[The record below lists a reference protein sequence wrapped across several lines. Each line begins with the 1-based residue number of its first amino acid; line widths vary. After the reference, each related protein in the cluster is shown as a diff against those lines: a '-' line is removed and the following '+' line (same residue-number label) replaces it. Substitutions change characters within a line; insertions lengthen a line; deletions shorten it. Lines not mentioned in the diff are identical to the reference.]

1 MQGGPLSPLLAN
13 IYLDE
18 LDKELEKR
26 GHRFARYA
34 DDLICICKSRRAA
47 ERTLASLTR
56 FVQDKMLLKV
66 NQEKS
71 HVSPVTSPRTKFL
84 GYGFYFSRAKGEV
97 RLTIHKKSKQKLK
110 DTIRQLLTRNPRTS
124 IENVKQLLAQKL
136 RGWMNYF
143 QLADAQKWTQEVDR
157 WIRRRIRQLLWKT
170 WKKVKTR
177 IKALIKLGA
186 DPVRAYYWGCTR
198 KGAVS
203 GSGPATVAALGLILI
218 PAMVKNGYDKAFAA
232 ANVSVTSGLAIVIP
246 PSIAFIVYG
255 GIADASVPALFAAG
269 ILPGLLVAGFLML
282 TVYLISKKRGYR
294 GLPRQE
300 STWLV
305 FKDAIW
311 GVMTPVIIL
320 GGIYGGIFTPTE
332 AAAVAIFYGLFVGT
346 FIYKTFNSW
355 DKLLHVLF
363 ESVKATAVIMFVVT
377 CAGLFAWVAS
387 TVGLVERGAAVLLA
401 LSDNPWALLF
411 LINVILLAAGM
422 IMDAISIYYVLLPFL
437 LPIVHHFAWDPVWFG
452 VMMTVNLA
460 VGQVTPP
467 VAVNL
472 YVGAQIAD
480 LTMEEMTP
488 PVIPLLLATLVALAV
503 IVLFPGLSTFLPTLW
518 GL

>member
-1 MQGGPLSPLLAN
+1 MTALLSDPGLLLLTLFIVMLVLRVPIAISLGLSAAVVAWKFDMGIDMLPYNFFAGVAKVPLLA
-13 IYLDE
+13 IPFFILAGFIME
-18 LDKELEKR
+18 SA
-26 GHRFARYA
+26 GIAAR
-34 DDLICICKSRRAA
+34 I
-47 ERTLASLTR
+47 
-56 FVQDKMLLKV
+56 
-66 NQEKS
+66 
-71 HVSPVTSPRTKFL
+71 
-84 GYGFYFSRAKGEV
+84 V
-97 RLTIHKKSKQKLK
+97 RLV
-110 DTIRQLLTRNPRTS
+110 
-124 IENVKQLLAQKL
+124 ENLVGDMTGGLAIATVAVATF
-136 RGWMNYF
+136 W
-143 QLADAQKWTQEVDR
+143 
-157 WIRRRIRQLLWKT
+157 
-170 WKKVKTR
+170 
-177 IKALIKLGA
+177 
-186 DPVRAYYWGCTR
+186 
-198 KGAVS
+198 GAVS

-269 ILPGLLVAGFLML
+269 IIPGLIVAGFLMI

-300 STWLV
+300 STWVV
-305 FKDAIW
+305 FKDAFW
-311 GVMTPVIIL
+311 GVLTPVVIL

-332 AAAVAIFYGLFVGT
+332 AAAVAIFYGLFVGV
-346 FIYKTFNSW
+346 FVYKTFNS
-355 DKLLHVLF
+355 LSVLTHVLV
-363 ESVKATAVIMFVVT
+363 ESTKATSVIMFVVT

-401 LSDNPWALLF
+401 LSENPWVLL
-411 LINVILLAAGM
+411 LINIILFAAGM

-437 LPIVHHFAWDPVWFG
+437 LPIVHHFGWNPVWFG

-480 LTMEEMTP
+480 LTMEDITP
-488 PVIPLLLATLVALAV
+488 PVIPLLIATIFALAV
-503 IVLFPGLSTFLPTLW
+503 IVLFPPLTTFLPNLF

>member
-170 WKKVKTR
+170 LKKVKTR

-198 KGAVS
+198 KG
-203 GSGPATVAALGLILI
+203 
-218 PAMVKNGYDKAFAA
+218 YWR
-232 ANVSVTSGLAIVIP
+232 
-246 PSIAFIVYG
+246 
-255 GIADASVPALFAAG
+255 
-269 ILPGLLVAGFLML
+269 
-282 TVYLISKKRGYR
+282 IS
-294 GLPRQE
+294 
-300 STWLV
+300 
-305 FKDAIW
+305 
-311 GVMTPVIIL
+311 
-320 GGIYGGIFTPTE
+320 
-332 AAAVAIFYGLFVGT
+332 
-346 FIYKTFNSW
+346 NS
-355 DKLLHVLF
+355 H
-363 ESVKATAVIMFVVT
+363 I
-377 CAGLFAWVAS
+377 
-387 TVGLVERGAAVLLA
+387 
-401 LSDNPWALLF
+401 
-411 LINVILLAAGM
+411 
-422 IMDAISIYYVLLPFL
+422 
-437 LPIVHHFAWDPVWFG
+437 
-452 VMMTVNLA
+452 
-460 VGQVTPP
+460 
-467 VAVNL
+467 
-472 YVGAQIAD
+472 
-480 LTMEEMTP
+480 
-488 PVIPLLLATLVALAV
+488 LATTL
-503 IVLFPGLSTFLPTLW
+503 TTDFLKQRGWSWL
-518 GL
+518 GCYKG